1 MKDEETEYDSEI
13 KQDPETRRQIE
24 GHELTLYQEN
34 TKITTNC
41 WTIIEKKHTT
51 TYKKDILHPKTKEK
65 PQQDIRRCAITMKSN
80 PIICWVGD
88 PQTGK

>member
-41 WTIIEKKHTT
+41 
-51 TYKKDILHPKTKEK
+51 
-65 PQQDIRRCAITMKSN
+65 
-80 PIICWVGD
+80 
-88 PQTGK
+88 